1 VAELSVRQYELL
13 RPIGRGGMATVYLA
27 RQRDLDRYVALKELA
42 VFEDLDRVAARR
54 FLREARLA
62 GSLNH
67 PNIVTVYDY
76 FEDGGTPYIAME
88 YVPGGSLRPHVGDMS
103 LAQTAGVIEGVLSGL
118 EHAEHHRVVHRD
130 LKPENVLVTPEGRIK
145 IADFGIAKATWT
157 LQPGGDITATGMTL
171 GSPNYMA
178 PEQAMAKKLGPPTD
192 LYSLGVMAF
201 EMLVGYAPFGDS
213 ETPVAIVMR
222 HINDSIPPVSSLVPG
237 VDPVVSDWVA
247 WMTQKDPADRPQ
259 SAGEAWE
266 ALEDAVTRV
275 EGPNWRRAA
284 ALPLLVPEEMALD
297 DLDTERDGDR
307 GYRTPATNALG
318 AGAAAAGVGAA
329 AGLGATMAPTRPMA
343 DDLPGAQARRF
354 STGAKL
360 GLLLLALLAAA
371 AIATA
376 GGGGGGGGGGQATP
390 GGSTAITPAGST
402 TGTPA
407 GSTTGAPA
415 GSGTTAPGTGTTAPG
430 STVPAPGATAPGAT
444 TAPGSPAYGVG
455 DSKSD
460 DPSDDAPQIGEP

>member
-1 VAELSVRQYELL
+1 
-13 RPIGRGGMATVYLA
+13 
-27 RQRDLDRYVALKELA
+27 
-42 VFEDLDRVAARR
+42 
-54 FLREARLA
+54 
-62 GSLNH
+62 
-67 PNIVTVYDY
+67 
-76 FEDGGTPYIAME
+76 
-88 YVPGGSLRPHVGDMS
+88 MS
-103 LAQTAGVIEGVLSGL
+103 LDQTAGVIEGMLAAL

-192 LYSLGVMAF
+192 LYSLGIMAF

-222 HINDSIPPVSSLVPG
+222 HINDTVPPVSSLVPDI
-237 VDPVVSDWVA
+237 DPVVSDWVA

-275 EGPNWRRAA
+275 AGPNWRRAA
-284 ALPLLVPEEMALD
+284 PLPLLVPEELALD
-297 DLDTERDGDR
+297 DLDTERLGGA
-307 GYRTPATNALG
+307 GYNTPATNALG
-318 AGAAAAGVGAA
+318 AGAAAAGFGAGAAA
-329 AGLGATMAPTRPMA
+329 AGLGATVAPTRRMA
-343 DDLPGAQARRF
+343 DEPTGAQARRF
-354 STGAKL
+354 SRGAKL
-360 GLLLLALLAAA
+360 GLLLLGLLAAA

-376 GGGGGGGGGGQATP
+376 GGGGGGGSGGQTTP
-390 GGSTAITPAGST
+390 GNSTTIAPAGST
-402 TGTPA
+402 TAAPA
-407 GSTTGAPA
+407 GSTATQPSTSGSASGDNAPPNPSNPSNPSTPSSGSSGNSGSSTAPA
-415 GSGTTAPGTGTTAPG
+415 APA
-430 STVPAPGATAPGAT
+430 
-444 TAPGSPAYGVG
+444 SPAYGVG

-460 DPSDDAPQIGEP
+460 DASDDAPQVGPP